1 MTRTAAAAVM
11 TTATVTRTMMTSLVD
26 QRRRSHNVRPAADL
40 NQPGLLRP
48 ALHVTQRMLKAAAQ
62 RMERTAAQRMERT
75 AAQRMERA
83 AVVGP
88 ALSGSLTSLPGTEM
102 TALPVRISTKT

>member
-1 MTRTAAAAVM
+1 MMTTIMMTTAAAVM
-11 TTATVTRTMMTSLVD
+11 TTATVTRTMMTSFVD

-40 NQPGLLRP
+40 NQPALLRP
-48 ALHVTQRMLKAAAQ
+48 ASHVTQRILEAVAQ
-62 RMERTAAQRMERT
+62 RMERAAAQK
-75 AAQRMERA
+75 MERA

-88 ALSGSLTSLPGTEM
+88 VLSGSLTSLPGTEM